1 MTNVIFY
8 ATPKRRGYQIMV
20 ATIIWYPTTL
30 FKIAQSYI
38 CIIIWCGTNI
48 YIYIYIFFFS
58 FWVGGVVGVLL
69 GFISL
74 SKIWCLVSLTSI
86 IFDRLFVKRTK
97 TKRERFNFYL

>member
-1 MTNVIFY
+1 MW
-8 ATPKRRGYQIMV
+8 YQ
-20 ATIIWYPTTL
+20 
-30 FKIAQSYI
+30 
-38 CIIIWCGTNI
+38 
-48 YIYIYIFFFS
+48 YIYNFFFLFWFGGVVGVFFSFS

-86 IFDRLFVKRTK
+86 ISDSLFVKRTK

>member
-30 FKIAQSYI
+30 SKLLNHIFALSYDVVP
-38 CIIIWCGTNI
+38 I

-86 IFDRLFVKRTK
+86 ISDSLFVKRTK